1 MGNRIM
7 TRLDRY
13 LLRETLP
20 VFAFGL
26 ALYVGL
32 GLLSNVLARSAYVGQ
47 MPLGGMLAWL
57 GLQVPA
63 ILSQTL
69 PVAVLFAVLL
79 GYGRLAREN
88 ELLVMQAGGISPR
101 RTARWLLVGGVL
113 LAALSFCLNEWVIPW
128 STKQTV
134 LTWWRSFD
142 SNGGVF
148 RLVGQD
154 LPVGK
159 LRLFFG
165 GYDATKNELTRVRVQ
180 QWEDRRLTVY
190 FAERGRLEGTA
201 LRLQGVKGFVLDMD
215 RLPPPEFTDLEQVEA
230 FFQDYVRAQ
239 NLAQSLTIRLS
250 LSQDDL
256 VSRFSNYSSTALDS
270 SQPPSHWWR
279 QARDPTATV
288 KEKVEARA
296 NLHAA
301 LAQAFAPLVL
311 LWLAL
316 PVAVKR
322 ASSPG
327 VALGLALVVTVAY
340 YVLFGL
346 GGVLAQTSVWAPEIA
361 MWGANALAV
370 AGGWALGRGVY
381 R

>member
-1 MGNRIM
+1 M

-26 ALYVGL
+26 VLYIGL
-32 GLLSNVLARSAYVGQ
+32 GLLSNILARSAYVGQ
-47 MPLGGMLAWL
+47 MPLGGLVAWL

-63 ILSQTL
+63 IVAQTL

-113 LAALSFCLNEWVIPW
+113 LTALSFALAEWVIPW
-128 STKQTV
+128 SNKQTV

-159 LRLFFG
+159 MRLFFA
-165 GYDATKNELTRVRVQ
+165 GYDPAKNELLRVRVQ
-180 QWEDRRLTVY
+180 QWEDRKLTVY
-190 FAERGRLEGTA
+190 FAEWGKLEGYA
-201 LRLQGVKGFVLDMD
+201 LRLGEVKGFALDMD
-215 RLPPPEFTDLEQVEA
+215 RLPPPDFGDLEQVEA
-230 FFQDYVRAQ
+230 FFQGYIQAQ
-239 NLAQSLTIRLS
+239 NITHSLLIRLP

-256 VSRFSNYSSTALDS
+256 VAQFSNYSSTALDAS
-270 SQPPSHWWR
+270 HPPSYWLRLWLN
-279 QARDPTATV
+279 PTASV
-288 KEKVEARA
+288 REKVEARA

-301 LAQAFAPLVL
+301 LAQSFAPLVL

-316 PVAVKR
+316 PVAIQR

-327 VALGLALVVTVAY
+327 VALGLALVLAVGY

-346 GGVLAQTSVWAPEIA
+346 GGVVSRSSVWLPEIA
-361 MWGANALAV
+361 MWSANLLALGA
-370 AGGWALGRGVY
+370 GWALGRGVY